1 MKNLFLLDGAA
12 GAGKSDF
19 FDFINEVGA
28 QMSNFAIALPKYTS
42 RERRE
47 SETKIKD
54 LYYFE
59 GDREQRY
66 KKYRAKIDEIQ
77 KSGDFVYEYQYP
89 KSESYYAIPKS
100 TIDKAL
106 KKYKNVYIII
116 RSSYCIRMIMD
127 TYKNFENLNII
138 PIFIYSDKDCVE
150 QRIRAEMQTQYRSS
164 DLSEDEIQK
173 IIEEKIQTRLSRTN
187 IAMNDY
193 YTQPTD
199 IYKEIII
206 NNSNKVIYFRQM
218 RALLEKYNVFNGIP
232 NKAFIIMPMGSDTE
246 DERTENISVKN
257 AIYLGAQDAGII
269 ASRSD
274 DIIDNKNQII
284 IQKVYQNI
292 DESQI
297 CIVDLTKNRPNCYL
311 ELGYARAKNKKVI
324 LIAAKDEG
332 ENPYV
337 HFDEQ
342 GYNCYYYDTSR
353 DGLNALRIHIQQEI
367 TMWKKTN
374 LI

>member
-12 GAGKSDF
+12 GSGKSDF

-42 RERRE
+42 REQRAKE
-47 SETKIKD
+47 NKVND
-54 LYYFE
+54 LYFFE
-59 GDREQRY
+59 GDREDRY

-77 KSGDFVYEYQYP
+77 KKGDFVYEYQYP
-89 KSESYYAIPKS
+89 KSEAYYAIPKS
-100 TIDKAL
+100 SIDEAL

-150 QRIRAEMQTQYRSS
+150 QRIRNEMQLQYSS
-164 DLSEDEIQK
+164 SKLPEEEVQK
-173 IIEEKIQTRLSRTN
+173 IIEEKIKIRLSRTN

-218 RALLEKYNVFNGIP
+218 RALLEKYNEFKGLP
-232 NKAFIIMPMGSDTE
+232 NRAFIIMPMDSRTA
-246 DERTENISVKN
+246 DEHTENISVKN
-257 AIYLGAQDAGII
+257 AIFLGAKEAGII

-274 DIIDNKNQII
+274 DIIDNNSQII

-292 DESQI
+292 DDSQI

-324 LIAAKDEG
+324 LIAAKEDD
-332 ENPYV
+332 ENPYI

-353 DGLNALRIHIQQEI
+353 EGLHALRIHIQQEI
-367 TMWKKTN
+367 AMWKKTN